1 MDQEEFSILLSKYL
15 DGTASPDEKKA
26 LESFYLEKQKK
37 DNAMSRLDED
47 KAKQV
52 WQEIDATVTETTKSH
67 YLKKI
72 LWTAACVI
80 AILTVS
86 VLLIQRFSNSGHSS
100 IQEQSLAKIP
110 DTLQA
115 DAPPAGNKA
124 QLILA
129 NGNRVILS
137 GDTVLRI
144 SDFNRLENG
153 VLVCNTNAVET
164 KEKYAFQTL
173 IVPRG
178 GQFQLELMDGTKIWL
193 NAASKIRF
201 PAAFEEGDRKV
212 YLMEGEAFF
221 EVAKQN
227 VHGKRIPFVV
237 DVRGEEVQVL
247 GTSFNVNA
255 YQKNKVFT
263 ALVEG
268 SIQVRDQY
276 RNRNQ
281 VIKPGEESS
290 ISKEGI
296 EVYAKDVKQM
306 DAWRRGIFSFSPD
319 MKLIAIL
326 EELGRWY
333 DFEIVM
339 PNKPIDK
346 TFEGKVSKKL
356 HASKIIDMLNYSGIK
371 CTLINTPNGKKL
383 IVKP

>member
-1 MDQEEFSILLSKYL
+1 MMDQEEFSILLAKYL
-15 DGTASPDEKKA
+15 DGTASPDEIKA

-37 DNAMSRLDED
+37 DNAMPMLDED

-52 WQEIDATVTETTKSH
+52 WQEIDATVTETNKSH

-72 LWTAACVI
+72 LWTAACAI
-80 AILTVS
+80 AILSVS
-86 VLLIQRFSNSGHSS
+86 LLVIQRFSNHRSL
-100 IQEQSLAKIP
+100 QEQPLAKIA
-110 DTLQA
+110 DALQV

-129 NGNRVILS
+129 NGNRVILA
-137 GDTVLRI
+137 GDTVMRI

-153 VLVCNTNAVET
+153 VLVCNANAVEA
-164 KEKYAFQTL
+164 KEKYAYQTL

-178 GQFQLELMDGTKIWL
+178 GQFQLELADGTKIWV
-193 NAASKIRF
+193 NAASKVRF
-201 PAAFEEGDRKV
+201 PTAFEEGDRKV

-221 EVAKQN
+221 EVAKKN
-227 VHGKRIPFVV
+227 VNGKRIPFVV

-268 SIQVRDQY
+268 SVQVRDRY
-276 RNRNQ
+276 RNKNR
-281 VIKPGEESS
+281 ILKPGEESI
-290 ISKEGI
+290 ISKKGL
-296 EVYAKDVKQM
+296 EVYAKDMEQM
-306 DAWRRGIFSFSPD
+306 DAWRRGIFIFSAD
-319 MKLIAIL
+319 MKLASIL

-333 DFEIVM
+333 DFEVVM
-339 PNKPIDK
+339 PKKPIDK

-356 HASKIIDMLNYSGIK
+356 HASNIIDMLNYSGIK
-371 CTLINTPNGKKL
+371 CKLINTPTGKKL